1 MGSGAHKSAFSS
13 FTAGRSR
20 PALQATGS
28 QLGHGERA
36 RPHRPRERK
45 EGAEAM
51 RSAADARGVVRR
63 GGGLAGGR
71 RALIWAFWEA
81 GGGRGGV
88 DGREVEE
95 GGGRERE
102 REEGEVRGEGNGGRD
117 NVSR

>member
-1 MGSGAHKSAFSS
+1 
-13 FTAGRSR
+13 
-20 PALQATGS
+20 
-28 QLGHGERA
+28 
-36 RPHRPRERK
+36 
-45 EGAEAM
+45 M

-102 REEGEVRGEGNGGRD
+102 RKER
-117 NVSR
+117 